1 MVPCTDFP
9 RFLTNKPP
17 PVRNRENRVAIRFCP
32 YFSQKFSHSPFHSHP
47 TSHFFS
53 QRISSPFIKIPS
65 KLFPLLLFLETKR
78 IPPPLLPRGLIKFVV
93 FFFFYIERRENPFL
107 LSFFELFIDQR
118 RKVRKGERGY
128 VLRSLR
134 GIPGPNEA
142 RVGYKQGDYR
152 VSEPL

>member
-93 FFFFYIERRENPFL
+93 FFFFYIDRTARKSFP
-107 LSFFELFIDQR
+107 SFFLWIIYR
-118 RKVRKGERGY
+118 STKKGEERWTRIRLAIPSGNPWSE
-128 VLRSLR
+128 RSK
-134 GIPGPNEA
+134 GWI
-142 RVGYKQGDYR
+142 
-152 VSEPL
+152 

>member
-1 MVPCTDFP
+1 MVPRTDFP

-17 PVRNRENRVAIRFCP
+17 PVHNRENRVAIRLRP
-32 YFSQKFSHSPFHSHP
+32 YFLQKFSHSPFHSHP

-78 IPPPLLPRGLIKFVV
+78 IPPLLPRGLIKFVV
-93 FFFFYIERRENPFL
+93 FFLFSNIKNPFL
-107 LSFFELFIDQR
+107 LSSFELFIDR
-118 RKVRKGERGY
+118 YPRKVRKGERGY

-134 GIPGPNEA
+134 GIPGKGWSGISRGTRGLP
-142 RVGYKQGDYR
+142 RK
-152 VSEPL
+152 